1 MEDPKPAL
9 PALLPWAATACLA
22 ALVACVGELLF
33 MEKARTRL
41 LRDENLLSQAA
52 LKSSE
57 NQLEAERILG
67 RRERAEFG
75 VARGTG
81 ADLRVMLLTPML
93 PVSPIVAPSG
103 AVVVDPGTNVCLLR
117 VSNIPGERPDRD
129 FQLWLLGPG
138 PNYPADCGTFHS
150 FPPGNACVCLK
161 PPQPVVDG
169 CTFIL
174 VYGGKG
180 GAKTFKEATSNGW
193 IELATRPQPGN
204 ITSR

>member
-1 MEDPKPAL
+1 MDEPKPAL
-9 PALLPWAATACLA
+9 PALLPLAATACLA

-33 MEKARTRL
+33 IEKARTRL
-41 LRDENLLSQAA
+41 LQDEILLAQAA

-57 NQLEAERILG
+57 NQLEAERILS

-75 VARGTG
+75 AVRGAG
-81 ADLRVMLLTPML
+81 ADLRVMLLEPVP
-93 PVSPIVAPSG
+93 PVSPPAAPSG
-103 AVVVDPGTNVCLLR
+103 AIAVGPDTRVCLLR
-117 VSNIPGERPDRD
+117 ASNVPGEQSDRD

-150 FPPGNACVCLK
+150 FPPGDACVRLT

-174 VYGGKG
+174 VYGRKG
-180 GAKTFKEATSNGW
+180 GAETFREATAHGR
-193 IELATRPQPGN
+193 IELATRPRGPK
-204 ITSR
+204 ITK